1 MTKLAL
7 YDIDGTLLESTGF
20 ESDCYVAAIKDA
32 LGLKQIDTDW
42 SHYVHATDSGILAE
56 LYRNRFHQEITP
68 EIGEQVK
75 QRFVDIQLDR
85 FRSEHVRL
93 RPLAG
98 AGEALHL
105 LDKSGEW
112 KVALATGSWR
122 ESAEV
127 KIINAMLP
135 VEKFPLF
142 SCADSVS
149 REGIMQAAIQAMQIK
164 AGAFE
169 KTVYL
174 GDGPW
179 DVKASRELGIA
190 FLGMGTRAAELL
202 KAGASHALRDYADQ
216 GRFLKALDDCSVPG
230 AGATG

>member
-7 YDIDGTLLESTGF
+7 FDIDGTLLESTGF
-20 ESDCYVAAIKDA
+20 DSDCYVAAIRDV
-32 LGLKQIDTDW
+32 LGIGQIDTDW
-42 SHYVHATDSGILAE
+42 SHYVHSTDSGILAE
-56 LYRNRFHQEITP
+56 LYRNRFKQEIPP
-68 EIGEQVK
+68 EIEEQTK
-75 QRFVDIQLDR
+75 ERFVDIQLDR
-85 FRSEHVRL
+85 FRSEHVQL

-112 KVALATGSWR
+112 KIALATGSWK

-127 KIINAMLP
+127 KIMNAMLP

-149 REGIMQAAIQAMQIK
+149 REGIMQAAIQAMQSK

-169 KTVYL
+169 KMVYL
-174 GDGPW
+174 GDGLW
-179 DVKASRELGIA
+179 DVKASRKLGVA

-202 KAGASHALRDYADQ
+202 KAGASHALRDYSDLKF
-216 GRFLKALDDCSVPG
+216 FLRALEACAVPRV
-230 AGATG
+230 